1 MNIGLTGAS
10 GLIGGKIV
18 DLALRRGHEI
28 IAFTRTPKRA
38 IPGCTMRKF
47 SLEGPPDISGC
58 EALIHLAA
66 ESPVGI
72 WTAAKKRRIAETRIL
87 GTRRIVEAIAAAEK
101 KPEVLVNGSAI
112 GFYGERGEE
121 ELTETVAGGKGFL
134 ADIVRE
140 WEEEA
145 LHAEGETRVVL
156 MRTAV
161 VLARKGGALPLM
173 ALPFRF
179 GLGAQLGGGRQWMS
193 WIHLEDVARLALF
206 AVENMDVRGAMNAS
220 APWPVRNADFTR
232 ALAKRLHRPAFFRAP
247 AFLLRT
253 LLGDFSAEIL
263 DSKRVLPA
271 VATEQ
276 GYGFQFSEIEPALK
290 DLLG

>member
-10 GLIGGKIV
+10 GLIGGRIV

-28 IAFTRTPKRA
+28 VAFTRTPERG
-38 IPGCTMRKF
+38 IPGCTMRMF
-47 SLEGPPDISGC
+47 SLEAPPDISGC

-72 WTAAKKRRIAETRIL
+72 WMAAKKRRIAESRII
-87 GTRRIVEAIAAAEK
+87 GTRRIVEAIAAAST
-101 KPEVLVNGSAI
+101 KPEVFVNGSAI
-112 GFYGERGEE
+112 GFYGNRGEE
-121 ELTETVAGGKGFL
+121 ELTEAAPGGKGFL
-134 ADIVRE
+134 ADVVRE
-140 WEEEA
+140 WEGEA
-145 LHAEGETRVVL
+145 LRADGETRVVML
-156 MRTAV
+156 RTAV

-179 GLGAQLGGGRQWMS
+179 GLGAQLGDGRQWMS

-206 AVENMDVRGAMNAS
+206 AVDNMDVRGPMNAS

-232 ALAKRLHRPAFFRAP
+232 ALAQRLHRPAFFRVP
-247 AFLLRT
+247 GFLLRT
-253 LLGDFSAEIL
+253 ALGDFSEEIL

-271 VATEQ
+271 VASEQ
-276 GYGFQFSEIEPALK
+276 GYGFQFPEIEPALQ